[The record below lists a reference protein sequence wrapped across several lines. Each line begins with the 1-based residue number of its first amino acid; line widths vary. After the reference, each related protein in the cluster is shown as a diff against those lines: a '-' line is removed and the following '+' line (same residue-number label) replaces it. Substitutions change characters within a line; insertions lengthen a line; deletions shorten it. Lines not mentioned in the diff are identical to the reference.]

1 MEKIQA
7 VMILEI
13 LGKPADHVKNSLTEL
28 VGKLGEEQGIKVLNK
43 EIHEPLPVK
52 DSADLFTT
60 FAEVEVEFETI
71 EKYLAVLFAYM
82 PSNVEIIHPE
92 KFQLTSAYLNE
103 LGNKVIQR
111 MHNYDAITKKILIER
126 DLTINKLKQIAP
138 NVFEQLF
145 GKPQEQ
151 QKKEL
156 VVGEKKERSKSK
168 KK

>member
-111 MHNYDAITKKILIER
+111 MHNYDAITKKILI
-126 DLTINKLKQIAP
+126 
-138 NVFEQLF
+138 
-145 GKPQEQ
+145 
-151 QKKEL
+151 
-156 VVGEKKERSKSK
+156 
-168 KK
+168 